1 MEIKIVKDAPI
12 SKLRSGSSDLKN
24 MLSVLFNE
32 GDLKKDALYLDKE
45 RVFKNRPS
53 AVTKSTL
60 LSAIN
65 AIRSNCV
72 RFTKEITSEHRISI
86 TKVNDEDGNFT
97 GIYIRFKNIN
107 LGDN

>member
-1 MEIKIVKDAPI
+1 MKIVKDAPI

-32 GDLKKDALYLDKE
+32 GDIKNDALYLDKE
-45 RVFKNRPS
+45 RVFKNRP
-53 AVTKSTL
+53 AVITQSTL
-60 LSAIN
+60 LSAMN

-72 RFTKEITSEHRISI
+72 RFAKQLTSEHRISI
-86 TKVNDEDGNFT
+86 NKINDEDGNFI
-97 GIYIRFKNIN
+97 GLYIRFKNIN